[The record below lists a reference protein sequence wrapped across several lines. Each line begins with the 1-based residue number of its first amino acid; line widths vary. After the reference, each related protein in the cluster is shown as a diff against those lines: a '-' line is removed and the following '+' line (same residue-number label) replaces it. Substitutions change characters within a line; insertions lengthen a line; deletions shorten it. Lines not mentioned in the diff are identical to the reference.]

1 MPAILAEIERKL
13 WDSADQLLPKLLS
26 GEVDVEEMEV
36 QEGVGV

>member
-13 WDSADQLLPKLLS
+13 WDSADQLPPKLVL
-26 GEVDVEEMEV
+26 GGMDVEEMEV